1 MKSISPERQPIAK
14 IFKTHIG
21 KAVLE
26 LGAGY
31 SVTLQGKFDETPI
44 RIERGIAFLFLPSQD

>member
-1 MKSISPERQPIAK
+1 MKSISPERRRVAK
-14 IFKTHIG
+14 IFKTHID

-31 SVTLQGKFDETPI
+31 NVTLQGKFDETPI
-44 RIERGIAFLFLPSQD
+44 RIEIEVSAKGEIP